1 MFCPFCKK
9 IELEKAIFNNV
20 EVDYCPSCLGVW
32 FEEEELRWAKDA
44 RDENLK
50 WLDMDLW
57 EKEKDFK
64 ISRGQ
69 KLCPDCRLPLYEVV
83 YGESQVKVDLCSIC
97 RGVWLDKGEFQ
108 KIIEYLKERA
118 GAEVM
123 QRFSKNAAKEFSEIF
138 AGPESLREEM
148 DDFIVLLKVFAYRFY
163 AKHPVI
169 AKIISGLPE

>member
-108 KIIEYLKERA
+108 KIIEYLK
-118 GAEVM
+118 
-123 QRFSKNAAKEFSEIF
+123 
-138 AGPESLREEM
+138 
-148 DDFIVLLKVFAYRFY
+148 
-163 AKHPVI
+163 
-169 AKIISGLPE
+169 